1 MIRISTTNGKVNY
14 ETITEA
20 EETYLRQIISIDG
33 TENVVLSEEPILD
46 GSKRECGTHMT
57 ITDEAW
63 EAVQQAVIISDYA
76 LVREFQA

>member
-1 MIRISTTNGKVNY
+1 MIRISTANGKLNY

-20 EETYLRQIISIDG
+20 EETYLGQVISIDG
-33 TENVVLSEEPILD
+33 AENAVLSEEPILN

-63 EAVQQAVIISDYA
+63 EAVQQAVKWSA
-76 LVREFQA
+76 E

>member
-1 MIRISTTNGKVNY
+1 MIRISTANGKLNY

-20 EETYLRQIISIDG
+20 EETYLDQVISLDG
-33 TENVVLSEEPILD
+33 AENVVLSEEPILN

-63 EAVQQAVIISDYA
+63 EAVQDAVKAAEEYS
-76 LVREFQA
+76 E

>member
-1 MIRISTTNGKVNY
+1 MIRISIANGKLNY

-20 EETYLRQIISIDG
+20 EETYLGQVISIDG
-33 TENVVLSEEPILD
+33 EESVVLSEEPILN

-63 EAVQQAVIISDYA
+63 EAVQEAVKESA
-76 LVREFQA
+76 E

>member
-1 MIRISTTNGKVNY
+1 MTRISTANGKLNY

-20 EETYLRQIISIDG
+20 EDIYLGQVISIAG
-33 TENVVLSEEPILD
+33 EESVILSEEPILN

-63 EAVQQAVIISDYA
+63 DAVQEAAKGSA
-76 LVREFQA
+76 E